1 MNQKKINKNDIK
13 KKVKKL
19 KGNKK
24 ILIAVI
30 IVLIILLLF
39 FNYVRSGNTI
49 SKYGNRLNG
58 IKKVPV
64 KKEQISKIENKLK
77 ENDNVTYTNVRTE
90 GKIIYVTF
98 NVKQDLTTDDA
109 KNIGNTI
116 LEVMDDK
123 IKSFYDINI
132 IITKKDEV
140 GEEVQ
145 VTTDSGEQK
154 TETKKEFP
162 IMGYK
167 KSSSEGIVW

>member
-1 MNQKKINKNDIK
+1 MNQKKINKNVISK
-13 KKVKKL
+13 KIKKL
-19 KGNKK
+19 KTNKK
-24 ILIAVI
+24 LLII
-30 IVLIILLLF
+30 GIILLVILIMF
-39 FNYVRSGNTI
+39 FNYVRTGNTI

-64 KKEQISKIENKLK
+64 KKEQVSKIEKRLK
-77 ENDNVTYTNVRTE
+77 ENENVTYTSVRTE

-98 NVKQDLTTDDA
+98 NVKQDLTVDDA
-109 KNIGNTI
+109 KNIGNTV
-116 LEVMDDK
+116 LEVVDDK
-123 IKSFYDINI
+123 IKNFYDINI